1 MLAHA
6 IAVSAALD
14 RTLVLPPFVWMASQ
28 VHLHHHNN
36 KDIDNIRVAT
46 VAGRRA
52 ALVCYVA
59 LLRTLRSP
67 PLRARRRDGHVRASC
82 RERVWRATAAR
93 ASVPAV
99 LRCPGASSCRGRA
112 VHRRIFPAI
121 QPAIR
126 RTPADVSIRRGYPG
140 KLRSRRCAVR
150 ARRRCHLEHIPRP
163 FTTQEN
169 SACGDNFHSN
179 IRPNVA
185 GLGYWRSARL
195 HLGRQQRELDT
206 LDHSVTGGG
215 DSGGGDVGADAATR
229 ERAQQQLVRPPAT
242 PTPQRR

>member
-6 IAVSAALD
+6 IAISAALD

-67 PLRARRRDGHVRASC
+67 PLRARRRDGHVRAGC
-82 RERVWRATAAR
+82 RQCVWRATAAR

-150 ARRRCHLEHIPRP
+150 ARRRCHLEHTPRP
-163 FTTQEN
+163 FTTQEQ

-179 IRPNVA
+179 IRP
-185 GLGYWRSARL
+185 
-195 HLGRQQRELDT
+195 
-206 LDHSVTGGG
+206 
-215 DSGGGDVGADAATR
+215 
-229 ERAQQQLVRPPAT
+229 
-242 PTPQRR
+242 QRRRARILALRAPPPRPSAARARHARPLSDQRRRQRRRRCWCRRRYP